1 MEKDGGHGSLPK
13 MVEIDGAINE
23 NKFGFQSCCDRS
35 KGSFLFGLKTD
46 KGREPHDHKS
56 QL

>member
-13 MVEIDGAINE
+13 MVKIDGAINE

-35 KGSFLFGLKTD
+35 KGSFLFGLKN
-46 KGREPHDHKS
+46 
-56 QL
+56 

>member
-23 NKFGFQSCCDRS
+23 NKLIFSPVSID
-35 KGSFLFGLKTD
+35 LKEVFYLD
-46 KGREPHDHKS
+46 
-56 QL
+56 